1 MWKETKSLALQ
12 KQRQGEEAKNL
23 LRMMRNDKKDSQ
35 RKDSLSDSELMAYFW
50 KKNSSKYPILAKIG
64 TYVRILTFFKIL
76 FIFKLAKIPC
86 SSSEIE
92 RSFSEITRDTQSPQQ
107 NRQKCK
113 SVELRRQFI
122 DADPFKRLAEAA
134 LTYENTLIE

>member
-50 KKNSSKYPILAKIG
+50 KKKLVEIPNFGENRNICKNFN
-64 TYVRILTFFKIL
+64 FF
-76 FIFKLAKIPC
+76 FISIY
-86 SSSEIE
+86 I
-92 RSFSEITRDTQSPQQ
+92 
-107 NRQKCK
+107 
-113 SVELRRQFI
+113 
-122 DADPFKRLAEAA
+122 
-134 LTYENTLIE
+134 